1 MLLKDIVIPNLPA
14 PYYHFEYDS
23 DGRIRL
29 ASFASGLTNYDV
41 TYTGDR
47 ITELR
52 NNILVNHDRLEYI
65 YDDSGRVSLIRE
77 VDDTGATFR
86 LVGLTYAGA
95 KLIGLERDI
104 RVPGGFIIDKTMS
117 MTYDSDG
124 NLKDLTEHRPS
135 ITGLQTNQ
143 TIVDHFEQYDSGI
156 NVDGFSLLHD
166 DFFDH
171 LVLLPDV
178 QLQHGNPR
186 RQIRTGD
193 AENFVL
199 DYTYTYDA
207 SNRPVAKHGVLTFTT
222 GPNTGRQFQVGSAFS
237 YY

>member
-1 MLLKDIVIPNLPA
+1 V

-23 DGRIRL
+23 DGRIAF
-29 ASFASGLTNYDV
+29 ASFASDFTRYDV

-47 ITELR
+47 ISELR

-77 VDDTGATFR
+77 VDETGATFR
-86 LVGLTYAGA
+86 LVSLTYAGA
-95 KLIGLERDI
+95 KLTGLERDI
-104 RVPGGFIIDKTMS
+104 RVQGGFIIDKTMS

-124 NLKDLTEHRPS
+124 NLKDLVEHRPE
-135 ITGLQTNQ
+135 ITGLQPDQ

-156 NVDGFSLLHD
+156 NVDGFSLIHD

-178 QLQHGNPR
+178 QLQRGNPL
-186 RQIRTGD
+186 RQTRTGD
-193 AENFVL
+193 ADNFVV

-207 SNRPVAKHGVLTFTT
+207 SNRPLLKNGAVTFTT
-222 GPNTGRQFQVGSAFS
+222 GSKTGQMFQTRSAFS

>member
-1 MLLKDIVIPNLPA
+1 
-14 PYYHFEYDS
+14 
-23 DGRIRL
+23 
-29 ASFASGLTNYDV
+29 
-41 TYTGDR
+41 
-47 ITELR
+47 
-52 NNILVNHDRLEYI
+52 
-65 YDDSGRVSLIRE
+65 
-77 VDDTGATFR
+77 
-86 LVGLTYAGA
+86 
-95 KLIGLERDI
+95 
-104 RVPGGFIIDKTMS
+104 MS